1 MAADYTAARINMIE
15 GQIRPNKVT
24 DPFVVEAF
32 LAIPRER
39 FVPEALAGIAYVDE
53 DVAVAPGRYLMEP
66 MVLARLVQ
74 ELALTRADKVLAVG
88 VATGYSAALM
98 AELAGSVVALESDAA
113 LVEAARKALSGVAGV
128 TVVEGDL
135 AAGHAAKA
143 PYGAILLDGSVTEVP
158 AALLDQLAEGGRLAA
173 VVINDRGIGEAR
185 YYRKFGGVVSH
196 RTLFDAAVQPLPGF
210 ERRPEFVF

>member
-1 MAADYTAARINMIE
+1 MAADYTAARVNMIE

-39 FVPEALAGIAYVDE
+39 FVPEALAGVAYVDE
-53 DVAVAPGRYLMEP
+53 DVPVAPGRYLLEP

-74 ELALTRADKVLAVG
+74 ELSLTRADKVLAVG
-88 VATGYSAALM
+88 VATGYSAAIM
-98 AELAGSVVALESDAA
+98 AELAGSVVALESDPA

-128 TVVEGDL
+128 TVVQGDL

-143 PYGAILLDGSVTEVP
+143 PYGAILVDGSVPEVP
-158 AALLDQLAEGGRLAA
+158 ASLLDQLPEGGRLAA
-173 VVINDRGIGEAR
+173 VVINAAGLGEAR
-185 YYRKFGGVVSH
+185 YYRKVGGVVSH
-196 RTLFDAAVQPLPGF
+196 RILFDAAVQPLPGF
-210 ERRPEFVF
+210 ERRAEFVF